1 MTYTSLIDLKKEF
14 LYFLRNQDVISTVN
28 RGVTS
33 STVTGVLTASTS
45 VSFPSTLVK
54 NVRSIVV
61 GGNTL
66 SYGNDYTLNL
76 VGTASATFSAAQ
88 SGAFTAV
95 YDYGSTDR
103 VWDDYPQLQLK
114 LSDTPR
120 IGFDIISGDTR
131 EVELGAGS
139 NQSDYVLSVSAYQNS
154 IRGVENLISDIR
166 QKVMQNKKS
175 FHYIVFVT
183 PKFTG
188 PLLPSPVGENKIWQ
202 RNQDFDIRFIFET
215 S

>member
-14 LYFLRNQDVISTVN
+14 LYFLRNQDVISVSN
-28 RGVTS
+28 RGVAT
-33 STVTGVLTASTS
+33 TATTGVLTATTS
-45 VSFPSTLVK
+45 LSMPSTLVK

-76 VGTASATFSAAQ
+76 VGTATATFSTAQ
-88 SGAFTAV
+88 SGAYTAT

-103 VWDDYPQLQLK
+103 IWDDYPQLQLK
-114 LSDTPR
+114 LGDTPR
-120 IGFDIISGDTR
+120 IGFDIISGDTK

-139 NQSDYVLSVSAYQNS
+139 NQSDYVLSVSGYQNS
-154 IRGVENLISDIR
+154 IRGVEGLISDVR
-166 QKVMQNKKS
+166 QKVMQNKKN
-175 FHYIVFVT
+175 FYYIVFIT

-188 PLLPSPVGENKIWQ
+188 PLLPSPIGENKIWQ
-202 RNQDFDIRFIFET
+202 RNQDFDVRFIFEN
-215 S
+215 